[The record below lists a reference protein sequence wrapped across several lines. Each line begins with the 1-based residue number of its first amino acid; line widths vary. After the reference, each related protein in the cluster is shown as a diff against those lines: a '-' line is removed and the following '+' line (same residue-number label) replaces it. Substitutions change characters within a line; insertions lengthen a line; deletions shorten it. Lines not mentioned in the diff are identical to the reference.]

1 MCQGMLGKGRYSA
14 GHANKAG
21 GGREGALLGSN
32 EDRRVHIAQLKTHSK
47 TNV

>member
-1 MCQGMLGKGRYSA
+1 MQGTQIKLEE
-14 GHANKAG
+14 
-21 GGREGALLGSN
+21 GGREGALLGSI